1 MFINRIDVSSLP
13 STLQPG
19 SQQFPVKDTNVSI
32 FSGRSGTTSSV
43 PTTTPT
49 PTPQTTTTS
58 TTTTSTTTTPPA
70 NTNNVE
76 PNKSFLTLNS
86 GVSDLEY
93 TIDGNKIQ
101 KRGRVSMT
109 GNAIDQFE
117 RNSKK
122 LAGGVFSDDYN
133 STIRKI
139 IGSKNENEPQN
150 MLTSKYRKY
159 KQNLSIDL
167 AIYQDL
173 AQKSEITDA
182 EKKFMNNF
190 EQRFQNYIDI
200 LSE

>member
-1 MFINRIDVSSLP
+1 MFINGIDVSSWQ
-13 STLQPG
+13 STRQLNNNRVQVEG
-19 SQQFPVKDTNVSI
+19 TSSSI
-32 FSGRSGTTSSV
+32 FQGRLNATSSV
-43 PTTTPT
+43 PTTSS
-49 PTPQTTTTS
+49 S
-58 TTTTSTTTTPPA
+58 TTPSTTPPTTSA
-70 NTNNVE
+70 NTNDVK
-76 PNKSFLTLNS
+76 PNKFFLTLKS

-93 TIDGNKIQ
+93 TITENKVQ

-122 LAGGVFSDDYN
+122 MAGGVFSDDYN

>member
-1 MFINRIDVSSLP
+1 MFISRIDVSSLP

-19 SQQFPVKDTNVSI
+19 SQQFSVKNTNASI
-32 FSGRSGTTSSV
+32 FSGRSGTTSSA

-49 PTPQTTTTS
+49 PPTTTTS
-58 TTTTSTTTTPPA
+58 TTTPPA
-70 NTNNVE
+70 NTNDVK
-76 PNKSFLTLNS
+76 PNKFFLTLKS
-86 GVSDLEY
+86 GVSDLKY
-93 TIDGNKIQ
+93 TITEDKIQ
-101 KRGRVSMT
+101 KSGRVSMA

-122 LAGGVFSDDYN
+122 MAGGVFSDDYN

>member
-49 PTPQTTTTS
+49 PTITTTS
-58 TTTTSTTTTPPA
+58 TTTSPA
-70 NTNNVE
+70 NTNDVK
-76 PNKSFLTLNS
+76 PNKFFLTLKS
-86 GVSDLEY
+86 GVSDLKY
-93 TIDGNKIQ
+93 TITEDKIQ
-101 KRGRVSMT
+101 KSGRVSMA

-122 LAGGVFSDDYN
+122 MAGGVFSDDYN

-139 IGSKNENEPQN
+139 IGSKNENVPQN
-150 MLTSKYRKY
+150 MLVNKYRKY

-190 EQRFQNYIDI
+190 EQRLQNYIDI

>member
-1 MFINRIDVSSLP
+1 MFINGIDVSSWQSARQLNNNRVQVEGNSP
-13 STLQPG
+13 
-19 SQQFPVKDTNVSI
+19 SI

-43 PTTTPT
+43 PTTTPAP
-49 PTPQTTTTS
+49 PTTTTTS
-58 TTTTSTTTTPPA
+58 TTAPPA
-70 NTNNVE
+70 NTNDVE
-76 PNKSFLTLNS
+76 PNKSFLALKS

-93 TIDGNKIQ
+93 SIEGNKIQ

-173 AQKSEITDA
+173 AQKPETTDA

>member
-1 MFINRIDVSSLP
+1 MFISRIDVSSLP

-43 PTTTPT
+43 PTTTPAP
-49 PTPQTTTTS
+49 PTTTTTS
-58 TTTTSTTTTPPA
+58 TTTPPA
-70 NTNNVE
+70 NTNDVE
-76 PNKSFLTLNS
+76 PNKSFLALKS

-93 TIDGNKIQ
+93 SIEGNKIQ

-173 AQKSEITDA
+173 AQKPEITDA

-190 EQRFQNYIDI
+190 EQRLQNYIDI

>member
-1 MFINRIDVSSLP
+1 MFINRIDISSLP

-19 SQQFPVKDTNVSI
+19 SQQFPGKNTNVSI
-32 FSGRSGTTSSV
+32 FSGTKSSV

-49 PTPQTTTTS
+49 PPTTTTS
-58 TTTTSTTTTPPA
+58 TTTPPA
-70 NTNNVE
+70 NTNDVK
-76 PNKSFLTLNS
+76 PNKFFLTLKS
-86 GVSDLEY
+86 GVSDLKY
-93 TIDGNKIQ
+93 TITEDKIQ
-101 KRGRVSMT
+101 KSGRVSMA

-122 LAGGVFSDDYN
+122 MAGGVFSDDYN

-139 IGSKNENEPQN
+139 IGSKNENVPQN
-150 MLTSKYRKY
+150 MLVNKYRKY

>member
-1 MFINRIDVSSLP
+1 MFINRIDISSLP

-19 SQQFPVKDTNVSI
+19 SQQVPAKDTNVSI

-43 PTTTPT
+43 QTTPT
-49 PTPQTTTTS
+49 PPTTTTTS
-58 TTTTSTTTTPPA
+58 TTTPPA
-70 NTNNVE
+70 NTNDVE
-76 PNKSFLTLNS
+76 SNKSFLALNS

-93 TIDGNKIQ
+93 TITEDKIQ
-101 KRGRVSMT
+101 KRGRVSMA
-109 GNAIDQFE
+109 GNAIDQLE

-122 LAGGVFSDDYN
+122 MAGGVFSDDYI

-139 IGSKNENEPQN
+139 IGSKNENVPQN
-150 MLTSKYRKY
+150 MLVNRYKKN

-182 EKKFMNNF
+182 EKKFMKNF
-190 EQRFQNYIDI
+190 EQRLQNYIDI

>member
-43 PTTTPT
+43 PTTTPA
-49 PTPQTTTTS
+49 PTTTTTTS
-58 TTTTSTTTTPPA
+58 TTTPPA
-70 NTNNVE
+70 NTNDVE
-76 PNKSFLTLNS
+76 PNKSFLALKS

-93 TIDGNKIQ
+93 SIEGNKIQ

-190 EQRFQNYIDI
+190 EQRLQNYIDI

>member
-1 MFINRIDVSSLP
+1 MYINGIDVSSWQSARQLNNNRVQVEGNSP
-13 STLQPG
+13 SIFQGRLNATSSVATSDMNDVKNSKPAEKGKKSKAKSEPQKVDKEYISTLQ
-19 SQQFPVKDTNVSI
+19 
-32 FSGRSGTTSSV
+32 
-43 PTTTPT
+43 
-49 PTPQTTTTS
+49 
-58 TTTTSTTTTPPA
+58 
-70 NTNNVE
+70 
-76 PNKSFLTLNS
+76 S
-86 GVSDLEY
+86 GVSGLEY
-93 TIDGNKIQ
+93 SIEENKVQ

-173 AQKSEITDA
+173 AQKPETTDA

>member
-1 MFINRIDVSSLP
+1 MFISRIDVSSLP

-19 SQQFPVKDTNVSI
+19 SQQFPEKDTNVSI

-43 PTTTPT
+43 PTTTPAS
-49 PTPQTTTTS
+49 PTTTTTS
-58 TTTTSTTTTPPA
+58 TTTPPA
-70 NTNNVE
+70 NTNDVK
-76 PNKSFLTLNS
+76 PNKFFLTLKS
-86 GVSDLEY
+86 GVSDLKYSITE
-93 TIDGNKIQ
+93 DKIQ
-101 KRGRVSMT
+101 KSGRVSMA

-122 LAGGVFSDDYN
+122 MAGGVFSDDYN

>member
-49 PTPQTTTTS
+49 PTTTTTS
-58 TTTTSTTTTPPA
+58 TTTPPA
-70 NTNNVE
+70 NTNDVE
-76 PNKSFLTLNS
+76 PNKSFLALNS
-86 GVSDLEY
+86 GVSNLEY
-93 TIDGNKIQ
+93 TITEDKIQ
-101 KRGRVSMT
+101 KRGSVLMT

-122 LAGGVFSDDYN
+122 MAGGVFSDDYI
-133 STIRKI
+133 STIREI
-139 IGSKNENEPQN
+139 TGSKNKNIPQN
-150 MLTSKYRKY
+150 MLVNIY
-159 KQNLSIDL
+159 KKDKRNLSIDL

>member
-19 SQQFPVKDTNVSI
+19 SQQFPEKDTNVSI

-49 PTPQTTTTS
+49 PPTTTTTS
-58 TTTTSTTTTPPA
+58 TTTPPA
-70 NTNNVE
+70 NTNDVE
-76 PNKSFLTLNS
+76 PNKSFLALKS

-93 TIDGNKIQ
+93 SIEGNKIQ

-190 EQRFQNYIDI
+190 EQRLQNYIDI

>member
-43 PTTTPT
+43 PTPT
-49 PTPQTTTTS
+49 PTPPTTTTTS
-58 TTTTSTTTTPPA
+58 TTTPSA
-70 NTNNVE
+70 NTNDVE
-76 PNKSFLTLNS
+76 PNKSFLALKS

-93 TIDGNKIQ
+93 TITEDKIQ

-122 LAGGVFSDDYN
+122 MAGGVFSDDYN

-139 IGSKNENEPQN
+139 IGSKNENVPQN
-150 MLTSKYRKY
+150 MLVNKYRKY

-190 EQRFQNYIDI
+190 EQRLQNYIDI

>member
-1 MFINRIDVSSLP
+1 MFISRIDVSSLP

-19 SQQFPVKDTNVSI
+19 SQQFSVKNTNVSI
-32 FSGRSGTTSSV
+32 FSGRSGTTSSA

-49 PTPQTTTTS
+49 PPTTTTS
-58 TTTTSTTTTPPA
+58 TTTPPA
-70 NTNNVE
+70 NTNDVK
-76 PNKSFLTLNS
+76 PNKFFLTLKS
-86 GVSDLEY
+86 GVSDLKY
-93 TIDGNKIQ
+93 TITEDKIQ
-101 KRGRVSMT
+101 KSGRVSMA

>member
-1 MFINRIDVSSLP
+1 MLISRIDVSSLP

-43 PTTTPT
+43 PTTTPAP
-49 PTPQTTTTS
+49 PTTTTTS
-58 TTTTSTTTTPPA
+58 TTTPPA
-70 NTNNVE
+70 NTNDVK
-76 PNKSFLTLNS
+76 PNKFFLTLKS
-86 GVSDLEY
+86 GVSDLKY
-93 TIDGNKIQ
+93 TITEDKIQ
-101 KRGRVSMT
+101 KSGRVSMA

-122 LAGGVFSDDYN
+122 MAGGVFSDDYN

>member
-1 MFINRIDVSSLP
+1 MSLP

-19 SQQFPVKDTNVSI
+19 SQQVPVKDTNVSI

-43 PTTTPT
+43 PTTT
-49 PTPQTTTTS
+49 TTTTS
-58 TTTTSTTTTPPA
+58 TTTPSA
-70 NTNNVE
+70 NTNDVE
-76 PNKSFLTLNS
+76 PNKSFLALKS

-93 TIDGNKIQ
+93 TITEDKIQ

-122 LAGGVFSDDYN
+122 MAGGVFSDDYN

>member
-19 SQQFPVKDTNVSI
+19 SQQLSVKDTNVSI
-32 FSGRSGTTSSV
+32 FPGRSGTTSSV
-43 PTTTPT
+43 PTTTPA
-49 PTPQTTTTS
+49 P
-58 TTTTSTTTTPPA
+58 TTPPTTSA
-70 NTNNVE
+70 NTNDVK
-76 PNKSFLTLNS
+76 PNKFFLTLKS

-93 TIDGNKIQ
+93 SIEGNKIQ

-173 AQKSEITDA
+173 AQKPETTDA

>member
-49 PTPQTTTTS
+49 PP
-58 TTTTSTTTTPPA
+58 TTPPTTSA
-70 NTNNVE
+70 NTNDVK
-76 PNKSFLTLNS
+76 PNKFFLTLKS
-86 GVSDLEY
+86 GVSDLKY
-93 TIDGNKIQ
+93 TITEDKIQ
-101 KRGRVSMT
+101 KSGRVSMA

-139 IGSKNENEPQN
+139 IGSKNENVPQN
-150 MLTSKYRKY
+150 MLVNKYRKY

-190 EQRFQNYIDI
+190 EQRLQNYIDI

>member
-1 MFINRIDVSSLP
+1 MFISRIDVSSLP

-19 SQQFPVKDTNVSI
+19 SQQFPEKDTNVSI

-43 PTTTPT
+43 PTTTPAS
-49 PTPQTTTTS
+49 PTTTTTS
-58 TTTTSTTTTPPA
+58 TTTPPA
-70 NTNNVE
+70 NTNDVK
-76 PNKSFLTLNS
+76 PNKFFLTLKS
-86 GVSDLEY
+86 GVSDLKY
-93 TIDGNKIQ
+93 TITEDKIQ
-101 KRGRVSMT
+101 KSGRVSMA

-122 LAGGVFSDDYN
+122 MAGGVFSDDYN

>member
-1 MFINRIDVSSLP
+1 MFINRIDISSLP

-19 SQQFPVKDTNVSI
+19 SQQVPVKDTNVSI

-49 PTPQTTTTS
+49 PPTTTTTTS
-58 TTTTSTTTTPPA
+58 TTTPPA
-70 NTNNVE
+70 NTNDVE
-76 PNKSFLTLNS
+76 PNKSFLALKS

-93 TIDGNKIQ
+93 TITEDKIQ

-122 LAGGVFSDDYN
+122 MAGGVFSDDYN

-139 IGSKNENEPQN
+139 IGSKNENVPQN
-150 MLTSKYRKY
+150 MLVNKYRKY

-190 EQRFQNYIDI
+190 EQRLQNYIDI

>member
-19 SQQFPVKDTNVSI
+19 SQQLSVKDTNVSI
-32 FSGRSGTTSSV
+32 FPGRSGTTSSV
-43 PTTTPT
+43 PTTTPA
-49 PTPQTTTTS
+49 P
-58 TTTTSTTTTPPA
+58 TTPPTTSA
-70 NTNNVE
+70 NTNDVK
-76 PNKSFLTLNS
+76 PNKFFLTLKS

-93 TIDGNKIQ
+93 SIEGNKIQ

>member
-1 MFINRIDVSSLP
+1 MFINRIDISSLP

-19 SQQFPVKDTNVSI
+19 SQQFPGKNTNVSI
-32 FSGRSGTTSSV
+32 FSGTKSSV

-49 PTPQTTTTS
+49 PPTTS
-58 TTTTSTTTTPPA
+58 A
-70 NTNNVE
+70 NTNDVK
-76 PNKSFLTLNS
+76 PNKFFLTLKS
-86 GVSDLEY
+86 GVSDLKY
-93 TIDGNKIQ
+93 TITEDKIQ
-101 KRGRVSMT
+101 KSGRVSMA

-122 LAGGVFSDDYN
+122 MAGGVFSDDYN

-139 IGSKNENEPQN
+139 IGSKNENVPQN
-150 MLTSKYRKY
+150 MLVNKYRKY

-190 EQRFQNYIDI
+190 EQRLQNYIDI

>member
-1 MFINRIDVSSLP
+1 MFINGIDVSSWQSARQLNNNRVQVEGT
-13 STLQPG
+13 S
-19 SQQFPVKDTNVSI
+19 SSI
-32 FSGRSGTTSSV
+32 FQGRLNTTSSV
-43 PTTTPT
+43 ATSDMNDVKNSKPAEKGKKSKAKSE
-49 PTPQTTTTS
+49 PQKVDKEYIS
-58 TTTTSTTTTPPA
+58 T
-70 NTNNVE
+70 
-76 PNKSFLTLNS
+76 LQS
-86 GVSDLEY
+86 GVSGLEY
-93 TIDGNKIQ
+93 SIEENKVQ

-122 LAGGVFSDDYN
+122 MAGGVFSDDYI

-139 IGSKNENEPQN
+139 TGSKNENVPQN
-150 MLTSKYRKY
+150 VLVNRYKKD

-182 EKKFMNNF
+182 EKKFMKNF
-190 EQRFQNYIDI
+190 EQRLQNYIDI

>member
-1 MFINRIDVSSLP
+1 MFISRIDVSSLP

-43 PTTTPT
+43 PTTTPAP
-49 PTPQTTTTS
+49 PTTTTTS
-58 TTTTSTTTTPPA
+58 TTAPPA
-70 NTNNVE
+70 NTNDVE
-76 PNKSFLTLNS
+76 PNKSFLALKS

-93 TIDGNKIQ
+93 SIEGNKIQ

-139 IGSKNENEPQN
+139 IGSKNEN
-150 MLTSKYRKY
+150 
-159 KQNLSIDL
+159 NLKIC
-167 AIYQDL
+167 
-173 AQKSEITDA
+173 
-182 EKKFMNNF
+182 
-190 EQRFQNYIDI
+190 
-200 LSE
+200 

>member
-1 MFINRIDVSSLP
+1 MFISRIDVSSLP

-43 PTTTPT
+43 PTTTPAP
-49 PTPQTTTTS
+49 PTTTTTS
-58 TTTTSTTTTPPA
+58 TTTPPA
-70 NTNNVE
+70 NTNDVE
-76 PNKSFLTLNS
+76 PNKSFLALKS

-93 TIDGNKIQ
+93 SIEGNKIQ

>member
-1 MFINRIDVSSLP
+1 MFISRIDVSSLP

-49 PTPQTTTTS
+49 PTTTTTS
-58 TTTTSTTTTPPA
+58 TTTPPA
-70 NTNNVE
+70 NTNDVE
-76 PNKSFLTLNS
+76 PNKSFLALNS
-86 GVSDLEY
+86 GVSNLEY
-93 TIDGNKIQ
+93 TITEDKIQ
-101 KRGRVSMT
+101 KRGSVLMT

-122 LAGGVFSDDYN
+122 MAGGVFSDDYI
-133 STIRKI
+133 STIREI
-139 IGSKNENEPQN
+139 TGSKNKNIPQN
-150 MLTSKYRKY
+150 MLVNIY
-159 KQNLSIDL
+159 KKDKRNLSIDL

-182 EKKFMNNF
+182 EKKFMKKF
-190 EQRFQNYIDI
+190 EQRLQNYIDI

>member
-43 PTTTPT
+43 PTP
-49 PTPQTTTTS
+49 PTTTTS
-58 TTTTSTTTTPPA
+58 TTTPPA

-76 PNKSFLTLNS
+76 PNKSFLPLKS

-93 TIDGNKIQ
+93 SIEGNKIQ

-139 IGSKNENEPQN
+139 IGSKNENVPQN
-150 MLTSKYRKY
+150 MLVSKYRKY

-173 AQKSEITDA
+173 AQKPETTDA

>member
-49 PTPQTTTTS
+49 PTTTTTS
-58 TTTTSTTTTPPA
+58 TTTPPA
-70 NTNNVE
+70 NTNDVE
-76 PNKSFLTLNS
+76 PNKSFLALNS
-86 GVSDLEY
+86 GVSNLEY
-93 TIDGNKIQ
+93 TITEDKIQ
-101 KRGRVSMT
+101 KRGSVLMT

-122 LAGGVFSDDYN
+122 MAGGVFSDDYI
-133 STIRKI
+133 STIREI
-139 IGSKNENEPQN
+139 TGSKNKNIPQN
-150 MLTSKYRKY
+150 MLVNIY
-159 KQNLSIDL
+159 KKDKRNLSIDL

-182 EKKFMNNF
+182 EKKFMKKF
-190 EQRFQNYIDI
+190 EQRLQNYIDI

>member
-1 MFINRIDVSSLP
+1 MFINGIDVSSWQSTRQLNNNRVQVEGNSP
-13 STLQPG
+13 SIFQGRLNATSSVATSDMNDVKNSKPAEKGKKSKTKSEPQKVDKEYISTLQ
-19 SQQFPVKDTNVSI
+19 
-32 FSGRSGTTSSV
+32 
-43 PTTTPT
+43 
-49 PTPQTTTTS
+49 
-58 TTTTSTTTTPPA
+58 
-70 NTNNVE
+70 
-76 PNKSFLTLNS
+76 S
-86 GVSDLEY
+86 GVSGLEY
-93 TIDGNKIQ
+93 SIEENKVQ

-109 GNAIDQFE
+109 GNTIDQFE

-173 AQKSEITDA
+173 AQKPETTDA

>member
-13 STLQPG
+13 STLPLG
-19 SQQFPVKDTNVSI
+19 SQQFPVEDTNVSI

-43 PTTTPT
+43 PTTTPAP
-49 PTPQTTTTS
+49 PTTTTTS
-58 TTTTSTTTTPPA
+58 TTAPPA
-70 NTNNVE
+70 NTNDVE
-76 PNKSFLTLNS
+76 PNKSFLALKS

-93 TIDGNKIQ
+93 SIEGNKIQ

-173 AQKSEITDA
+173 AQKPETTDA

>member
-43 PTTTPT
+43 PTTTPAP
-49 PTPQTTTTS
+49 PTTTTTS
-58 TTTTSTTTTPPA
+58 TTTPPA
-70 NTNNVE
+70 NTNDVE
-76 PNKSFLTLNS
+76 PNKSFLALKS
-86 GVSDLEY
+86 GVSDLKYSIE
-93 TIDGNKIQ
+93 GNKIQ

-122 LAGGVFSDDYN
+122 MAGGVFSDDYN

-190 EQRFQNYIDI
+190 EQRLQNYIDI

>member
-1 MFINRIDVSSLP
+1 MFISRIDVSSLP

-43 PTTTPT
+43 PTPPPTTT
-49 PTPQTTTTS
+49 TTTTS
-58 TTTTSTTTTPPA
+58 TTAPPA
-70 NTNNVE
+70 NTNDVE
-76 PNKSFLTLNS
+76 PNKSFLALKS

-93 TIDGNKIQ
+93 SIEGNKIQ

-173 AQKSEITDA
+173 AQKPEITDA

>member
-1 MFINRIDVSSLP
+1 MFISRIDVSSLP

-49 PTPQTTTTS
+49 PP
-58 TTTTSTTTTPPA
+58 TTTTPPA
-70 NTNNVE
+70 NTNDVK
-76 PNKSFLTLNS
+76 PNKFFLTLKS
-86 GVSDLEY
+86 GVSDLKY
-93 TIDGNKIQ
+93 TITEDKIQ
-101 KRGRVSMT
+101 KSGRVSMA

-122 LAGGVFSDDYN
+122 MAGGVFSDDYN

-159 KQNLSIDL
+159 KQNLRFL
-167 AIYQDL
+167 FFAI
-173 AQKSEITDA
+173 
-182 EKKFMNNF
+182 
-190 EQRFQNYIDI
+190 
-200 LSE
+200 

>member
-1 MFINRIDVSSLP
+1 MFINGIDVSSWQSARQLNNNRVQVEGNSP
-13 STLQPG
+13 SIFQGRLNATSSVATSDMNDVKNSKPVEKGKKSKAKSEPQKVDKEYISTLQ
-19 SQQFPVKDTNVSI
+19 
-32 FSGRSGTTSSV
+32 
-43 PTTTPT
+43 
-49 PTPQTTTTS
+49 
-58 TTTTSTTTTPPA
+58 
-70 NTNNVE
+70 
-76 PNKSFLTLNS
+76 S
-86 GVSDLEY
+86 GVSGLEY
-93 TIDGNKIQ
+93 TITEDKVQ

-173 AQKSEITDA
+173 AQKPETTDA

>member
-43 PTTTPT
+43 PATTPAP
-49 PTPQTTTTS
+49 PTTTTTS
-58 TTTTSTTTTPPA
+58 PV
-70 NTNNVE
+70 NTNDVE
-76 PNKSFLTLNS
+76 PNKSFLALKS
-86 GVSDLEY
+86 GVSGLEY
-93 TIDGNKIQ
+93 SIEGNKIQ

-173 AQKSEITDA
+173 AQKPEITDA

-190 EQRFQNYIDI
+190 EQRLQNYIDI

>member
-43 PTTTPT
+43 STPT
-49 PTPQTTTTS
+49 PPTTTTS
-58 TTTTSTTTTPPA
+58 TTTPPA
-70 NTNNVE
+70 NTNDVE
-76 PNKSFLTLNS
+76 SNKSFLALNS
-86 GVSDLEY
+86 GVSNLEY
-93 TIDGNKIQ
+93 TITEDKIQ
-101 KRGRVSMT
+101 KRGSVSMA

-139 IGSKNENEPQN
+139 IGSKNENVPQN
-150 MLTSKYRKY
+150 MLVSKYRKY

-173 AQKSEITDA
+173 AQKPETTDA